1 VLETEQRAGIGRTL
15 MQLMAKS
22 LLGSGRKVANLWVI
36 GENARARAFYEEL
49 GGALLGEKIEGLS
62 GARLIE
68 VA

>member
-1 VLETEQRAGIGRTL
+1 

-22 LLGSGRKVANLWVI
+22 LLGSGPKVANLWVI